1 MAEITLT
8 AETGRVTGT
17 RPSRRLR
24 AEGKVPAVVYGHGSE
39 PQSVSVVWRELRVA
53 LTGDAGLNAL
63 ITLVIDGKRQLSI
76 VKSLQRD
83 PVHHQV
89 THIDFILVN
98 LDEELLVDVPIVME
112 GEALMVTREDGM
124 TDQVLFMLPVFAKP
138 DAIPNEL
145 VVDISELRLGDSI
158 RIADITLP
166 KGARTEADL
175 EEAVVITELTR
186 AAVDETEEAEAAEAA
201 EAAAAAEGDAGE
213 AAPAGD

>member
-63 ITLVIDGKRQLSI
+63 ITLVVDGKRQLSI
-76 VKSLQRD
+76 VKALQRD
-83 PVHHQV
+83 PVQHNV

-98 LDEELLVDVPIVME
+98 IDEELLVEVPVVME
-112 GEALMVTREDGM
+112 GEALLVTRENGM
-124 TDQVLFMLPVFAKP
+124 IDQVLFLLPVFAKP

-145 VVDISELRLGDSI
+145 VVNVSELRLGESI
-158 RIADITLP
+158 RVADIVLP

-175 EEAVVITELTR
+175 EDSVVITELTR
-186 AAVDETEEAEAAEAA
+186 AAVDETEEAGAA
-201 EAAAAAEGDAGE
+201 EAAAGAEGAAGE
-213 AAPAGD
+213 GAAGGGD